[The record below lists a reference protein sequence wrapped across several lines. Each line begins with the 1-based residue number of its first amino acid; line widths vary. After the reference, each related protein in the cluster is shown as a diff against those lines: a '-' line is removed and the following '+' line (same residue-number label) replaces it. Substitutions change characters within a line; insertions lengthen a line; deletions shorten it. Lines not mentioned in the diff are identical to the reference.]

1 MQAMAKFDLLA
12 QPFSFGARLFGRR
25 NSAGQRS
32 VAEAVEIEE
41 VRSVPATATRSK
53 RPRRSLALIWL
64 LDADCPSCRG
74 FGCAVCFD
82 SGLA

>member
-25 NSAGQRS
+25 DSAGQQL
-32 VAEAVEIEE
+32 VAKSSEIE
-41 VRSVPATATRSK
+41 VRSVPAPATRSAC
-53 RPRRSLALIWL
+53 PRRSLALLRL
-64 LDADCPSCRG
+64 LNADCPSCRG